1 MTVATAKAVAARF
14 LTSDQPEVLA
24 LKGAWG
30 VGKTYAWNKTVLECR
45 DDIKLPNYCYVSLF
59 GMSSISELRTA
70 IFTKTQSVN
79 RLGIRLDAEI
89 INKEW
94 LGIVGEQT
102 KKLFRLGS
110 GIIKEL
116 PYGKNI
122 TVGLETLAPY
132 FIRNTIICLD
142 DFERL
147 ATGTGSIKTEEI
159 LGLISEL
166 KEEKGCKVVLV
177 FNEEKLN
184 DKDIYSRYREKVVDI
199 EVLYDPTP
207 EEATEIAL
215 PRNLPCRALVKK
227 NCISLG
233 VKNIRVLLKT
243 VGLIE
248 MVNGVAGS
256 LHPGVMEKAVHTLVL
271 LAWCYFDSDDK
282 KPTLDFLRHWN
293 RIAWRLSEDKKAE
306 NPQHETWRNSLQ
318 KYGLISIEEFDL
330 SIIKI
335 IERGYLEESG
345 FIEAAQALDERLRA
359 QELEG
364 SFRTA
369 WRLFRESLSDNSES
383 LINELETSFKRS
395 ARHIDPINLSSTTT
409 LLRDLGRGDLADELI
424 EFYLAAHA
432 TNPGIFDLEMNP
444 FASDIKDPAIWEC
457 FKKRQAETKALMPM
471 TDAVMYIADHSG
483 WSNVHIEPLLAATED
498 DYFNLFKQDHGEQ
511 LSRIISSCLQF
522 ENFEEKLKTIGR
534 MARAALTRI
543 GNETP
548 LNAIRVRRYGI
559 NIDPLTASPKSS
571 SDAPS
576 DAIEAT
582 ETPKPQ

>member
-14 LTSDQPEVLA
+14 LTSDKPEVLA
-24 LKGAWG
+24 LKGTWG
-30 VGKTYAWNKTVLECR
+30 VGKTYAWNKTVLECK

-79 RLGIRLDAEI
+79 RLGIKLDAEM

-122 TVGLETLAPY
+122 TVGFETLAPY

-159 LGLISEL
+159 LGLISDL
-166 KEEKGCKVVLV
+166 KEEKGCKVVLI

-215 PRNLPCRALVKK
+215 PGNLPCRTLVKK

-233 VKNIRVLLKT
+233 VKNIRVLLKI
-243 VGLIE
+243 VGLVE
-248 MVNGVAGS
+248 MVNEVADS
-256 LHPGVMEKAVHTLVL
+256 LHPSVMEKAVHTLVL
-271 LAWCYFDSDDK
+271 LAWSYFDSDDK
-282 KPTLDFLRHWN
+282 KPTLDFLTRWN
-293 RIAWRLSEDKKAE
+293 RIAWRVSEDKKAE
-306 NPQHETWRNSLQ
+306 DPQHEIWRNLLQ
-318 KYGLISIEEFDL
+318 KYGLISITEFDL
-330 SIIKI
+330 TIIKI

-345 FIEAAQALDERLRA
+345 FIEAAQALDEESKA
-359 QELEG
+359 QELEN

-369 WRLFRESLSDNSES
+369 WRLFRESLSDNSEI
-383 LINELETSFKRS
+383 LINDLVASVKKS
-395 ARHIDPINLSSTTT
+395 ARHIDPMSLSSTTT

-432 TNPGIFDLEMNP
+432 TNPSIFDLGINP
-444 FASDIKDPAIWEC
+444 FANDIKDTVILER
-457 FKKRQAETKALMPM
+457 FKKRQSETKILMPM

-483 WSNVHIEPLLAATED
+483 WSNSHIEPLLAATED

-522 ENFEEKLKTIGR
+522 ENFEDKLKSIGK

-548 LNAIRVRRYGI
+548 LNAIRVRRFGI
-559 NIDPLTASPKSS
+559 DIDPLIVSAKSS

-576 DAIEAT
+576 NAIEAT
-582 ETPKPQ
+582 EALKPK